1 MIQGSG
7 LEPGDQCL
15 GYQGSGFRVGAS
27 QKGSFNFWFAQD
39 FSYSWHIFLTMRTS
53 CNKLWGEVKVR
64 GRASGSDSREAKEQG
79 AQHGFRFVETRN
91 PKRFRV
97 VPRK

>member
-7 LEPGDQCL
+7 LEPGDHCL

-64 GRASGSDSREAKEQG
+64 GRAIVVQTRGKQKSKELNMASGLLK
-79 AQHGFRFVETRN
+79 HETLN
-91 PKRFRV
+91 GLG
-97 VPRK
+97 